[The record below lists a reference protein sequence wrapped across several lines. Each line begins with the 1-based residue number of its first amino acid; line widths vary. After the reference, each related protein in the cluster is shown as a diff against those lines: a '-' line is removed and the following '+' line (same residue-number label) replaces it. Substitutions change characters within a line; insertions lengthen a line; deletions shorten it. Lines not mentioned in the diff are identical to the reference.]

1 MCVCACVRGGG
12 GSSSISSTAAGSSS
26 RDQQQGAAGSSMVM
40 RTYFAAPVLMTGCA
54 ANVHPVTGSAPATDA
69 VKPDGLLLLLRPAL
83 GSAFEQSPHRKPIA
97 TIHNLKLS
105 GHTIRLLHLQRLAN
119 LGVGLSLSV
128 SRHRTFFERPRGS
141 CRGEVI
147 FPLRNDVESFCS
159 VSHNWCAGVVAVAL
173 RTTCAMTSATRKRSW
188 FIHLRNPIFY
198 SGTSCITH
206 WSQTKNRCSLHLRA
220 THLLWASQGCHI
232 LCIRR

>member
-1 MCVCACVRGGG
+1 
-12 GSSSISSTAAGSSS
+12 
-26 RDQQQGAAGSSMVM
+26 M

-188 FIHLRNPIFY
+188 FIHLRNPTSTILGHLASLTGHKPKTAAPYIFE
-198 SGTSCITH
+198 
-206 WSQTKNRCSLHLRA
+206 LHICCGQVRAAIYFAFVGEQGRIIVCRAIRLPLLR
-220 THLLWASQGCHI
+220 
-232 LCIRR
+232 